1 MQAAFEE
8 EDAVGMVK
16 VEDQGKLME
25 DDMKLC
31 ITSTG
36 KDNNAY
42 IDARFGRALYFLIID
57 TETNAIEVIDN
68 SAASESQG
76 AGIAAAQ
83 IISDKGV
90 DGILTGYVGP
100 NASAVLRQTNIKVY
114 EGASSQDTVKEA
126 LAKFN
131 KGEFKEALT
140 VTSGVPPRGPGQGRG
155 RGRGM
160 GRGRG
165 RGRQE

>member
-1 MQAAFEE
+1 LEKEEAGVRVAE
-8 EDAVGMVK
+8 EDHREFK
-16 VEDQGKLME
+16 E

-36 KDNNAY
+36 KDIKAN
-42 IDARFGRALYFLIID
+42 IDTSFGRCPYFLIID
-57 TETNAIEVIDN
+57 TATNAIEDITN
-68 SAASESQG
+68 SAASQTQG

-83 IISDKGV
+83 LISNKGV
-90 DGILTGYVGP
+90 DAVLTGYVGP
-100 NASAVLRQTNIKVY
+100 NASTALREADIKVY

-131 KGEFKEALT
+131 KGEFSEVPAVPSEAL
-140 VTSGVPPRGPGQGRG
+140 PRGPGQGRG
-155 RGRGM
+155 LGRGM

-165 RGRQE
+165 RCRRD